1 VIKLKNLLDINKIKY
16 SSDVKS
22 KHQKGI
28 NQSTDVISH
37 VNVPHSP
44 FPENSS
50 RETLSELDFLINYN
64 NGEVDKSFVKR
75 GDNISKVF
83 NDYCK
88 DNNLNYDKKYYD
100 KILKESSKTILQLK
114 YHYNR
119 PRPKQLADYYGIE
132 DFQDVELSSMKTP
145 SYPSGHSTQ
154 GHLMAELLGKKYL
167 QHYDKFKSL
176 ANMISK
182 SRIMARA
189 HYPSDCI
196 FGEKLSKYILSSI
209 NEE

>member
-1 VIKLKNLLDINKIKY
+1 MIKLKNLLDINKIKY

-22 KHQKGI
+22 KHQKGM

-119 PRPKQLADYYGIE
+119 PRPYQLAEYYGIE
-132 DFQDVELSSMKTP
+132 EFNVHKLNTGNTP
-145 SYPSGHSTQ
+145 SYPSGHTTQ
-154 GHLMAELLGKKYL
+154 AHIMCLLLGNKYTK
-167 QHYDKFKSL
+167 HYSNLKEL
-176 ANMISK
+176 ADVVSK
-182 SRIMARA
+182 SRLMARI
-189 HYPSDCI
+189 HYPSDCV
-196 FGEKLSKYILSSI
+196 FGEKVAMYIVGAI
-209 NEE
+209 ID